1 MTARGLPGLAQLPMH
16 IHSRKQEETWLYT
29 LTDLLF
35 LGPPLS
41 TTLFQ
46 ITYKPVKPTKHLL
59 KMGRAGL
66 GLLSLGPHLT
76 TQ

>member
-1 MTARGLPGLAQLPMH
+1 MARALPGLVQLPMY
-16 IHSRKQEETWLYT
+16 IRSRKQGETRLYS
-29 LTDLLF
+29 LTNLLF

-46 ITYKPVKPTKHLL
+46 ITYKPVKPAKRLPR
-59 KMGRAGL
+59 MGRADL